1 MNKCAVDIIRKV
13 LSNSNETIPKLKD
26 FIINFNNKLRLYK

>member
-1 MNKCAVDIIRKV
+1 MNECVVDIIRKV
-13 LSNSNETIPKLKD
+13 IFNSNETIPKFKD